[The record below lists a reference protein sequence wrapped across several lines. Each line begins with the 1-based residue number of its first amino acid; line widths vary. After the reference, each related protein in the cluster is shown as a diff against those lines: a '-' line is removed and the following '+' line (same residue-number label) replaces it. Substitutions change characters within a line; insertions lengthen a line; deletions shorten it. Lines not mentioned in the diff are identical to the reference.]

1 MRDLDLSK
9 RRREVVIETF
19 FEKMIDFFP
28 EIRKKMEDHTSE
40 YGERLDTIV
49 IEEIIMP
56 EVIEL
61 LKKNSDE
68 KKLMEIFECF
78 EDVCINS
85 DDYLNNVFSVTAL
98 EILGNEKNILET
110 AKKYMG
116 PVTIKFQREAD
127 IAIGR
132 QV

>member
-1 MRDLDLSK
+1 MLKID
-9 RRREVVIETF
+9 
-19 FEKMIDFFP
+19 DFF
-28 EIRKKMEDHTSE
+28 KMMIKIFPNNSNKVN
-40 YGERLDTIV
+40 ERMKDNFEGLDTIV

-61 LKKNSDE
+61 LKKDE
-68 KKLMEIFECF
+68 DKEKLKEIFEYF
-78 EDVCINS
+78 EEICLYS
-85 DDYLNNVFSVTAL
+85 DEYMNYIFSITVL
-98 EILGNEKNILET
+98 EILGNEKSVLET

-116 PVTIKFQREAD
+116 PVTTKLQREAD

>member
-1 MRDLDLSK
+1 MNER
-9 RRREVVIETF
+9 
-19 FEKMIDFFP
+19 
-28 EIRKKMEDHTSE
+28 MEDDFE
-40 YGERLDTIV
+40 GLDTIV

-56 EVIEL
+56 EVIDL
-61 LKKNSDE
+61 LKKNNDE
-68 KKLMEIFECF
+68 KKLKEIFDYF

-85 DDYLNNVFSVTAL
+85 DDYLNNVFSITAL

-116 PVTIKFQREAD
+116 PVTIKLQREAD
-127 IAIGR
+127 LAIGR

>member
-1 MRDLDLSK
+1 MI
-9 RRREVVIETF
+9 IETF
-19 FEKMIDFFP
+19 LEKMIDFFP
-28 EIRKKMEDHTSE
+28 EIRGKIEEHVSE

-49 IEEIIMP
+49 VEEIIMP

-68 KKLMEIFECF
+68 KKLVEIFEYF

-85 DDYLNNVFSVTAL
+85 DNYLNNVFSITTL

-116 PVTIKFQREAD
+116 PVMIKLQREAD

>member
-1 MRDLDLSK
+1 
-9 RRREVVIETF
+9 
-19 FEKMIDFFP
+19 
-28 EIRKKMEDHTSE
+28 MEEHIFE

-61 LKKNSDE
+61 LKRNSD
-68 KKLMEIFECF
+68 KKLKEIFDYF
-78 EDVCINS
+78 EYVCIYA
-85 DDYLNNVFSVTAL
+85 DDYLNNVFSITVL
-98 EILGNEKNILET
+98 EILGNEKTILET

-116 PVTIKFQREAD
+116 PVTMKFQREAD
-127 IAIGR
+127 IAIGI